1 MWPLT
6 YRNCWV
12 MVDTAFLCLVLLS
25 MLLLYQ
31 TGSTIIWTLM
41 PGGGFLRVINGTFN
55 TAQHKN
61 DPPAQQK
68 PVGGVFGADQPGQ
81 IAPLVGVIPDGGVQ
95 HAAADCADGQLQPAD
110 ARRPDSRRRAQRQR
124 TIRERLLKAETDP
137 AGQKHRPVRG
147 AAPGQFQRGIRP
159 AAEQKQRSTFQHT
172 KSPCTSC
179 IATVCAGGAGCN
191 RFVRM
196 VGVFGKKWLPPRG
209 KPEIF
214 ISTASSAAR
223 CGYPTVSGSG
233 QRSSGGGSRSA

>member
-1 MWPLT
+1 MVSAEKRNSPFSAKTSMWPLT
-6 YRNCWV
+6 YLNCWV
-12 MVDTAFLCLVLLS
+12 MVDTAFLCPVLLS

-110 ARRPDSRRRAQRQR
+110 ARRPRQPPPGPAAPRRSETSSSAWCRARPIPARHTPRRRAKTEKHVPAYKIPLHKLYSHSMCRGR
-124 TIRERLLKAETDP
+124 RL
-137 AGQKHRPVRG
+137 
-147 AAPGQFQRGIRP
+147 
-159 AAEQKQRSTFQHT
+159 
-172 KSPCTSC
+172 
-179 IATVCAGGAGCN
+179 
-191 RFVRM
+191 
-196 VGVFGKKWLPPRG
+196 
-209 KPEIF
+209 
-214 ISTASSAAR
+214 
-223 CGYPTVSGSG
+223 
-233 QRSSGGGSRSA
+233 